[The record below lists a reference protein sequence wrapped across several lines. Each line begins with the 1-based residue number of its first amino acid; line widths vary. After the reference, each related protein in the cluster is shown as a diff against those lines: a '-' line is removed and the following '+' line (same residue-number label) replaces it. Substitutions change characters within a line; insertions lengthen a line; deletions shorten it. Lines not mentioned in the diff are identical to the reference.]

1 MKKEWSSLLVLFVL
15 ITFFFGCSKRNLL
28 LPDSKNESKITNT
41 ALKSATAVV
50 TYLTGDA
57 ADVTTNAT
65 GGLILMGGGT
75 DVDAAIKW
83 FLQKAAGGDVVVI
96 RATGSNG
103 YNNYMYNMVAVNSV
117 ETIIIDSRD
126 KANLASVTQ
135 KIRNAEALFIAG
147 GDQ

>member
-1 MKKEWSSLLVLFVL
+1 MKKELPLLLVVVVS
-15 ITFFFGCSKRNLL
+15 ITFFFFGCSKRNII
-28 LPDSKNESKITNT
+28 LPGSINETSKTTNT
-41 ALKSATAVV
+41 GLKPATTVV

-83 FLQKAAGGDVVVI
+83 FLQKAGGGDGVVI

-117 ETIIIDSRD
+117 ETIIIDSRA
-126 KANLASVTQ
+126 KAEQLGSELRQLGVTQ
-135 KIRNAEALFIAG
+135 RP
-147 GDQ
+147 